1 MKKLCYYLMVITLL
15 LLCTIIRFTHELRFQ
30 TSFNRMQSELFGDF
44 TKTMVENKESDSN
57 RGIFK

>member
-15 LLCTIIRFTHELRFQ
+15 LLCTIIRFTQELKSQ
-30 TSFNRMQSELFGDF
+30 LSLYRMQSEIFGDF
-44 TKTMVENKESDSN
+44 TKTMVENNSN